1 MNLKQRVE
9 KLEKA
14 KKPNTFL
21 VCLLEDVADADLPEA
36 ELRYCREN
44 NLKQSDMVFL
54 GSGDVEL

>member
-21 VCLLEDVADADLPEA
+21 VCLLEDVADVDLPEA

-44 NLKQSDMVFL
+44 NLKQSDIVSL
-54 GSGDVEL
+54 GR

>member
-1 MNLKQRVE
+1 MNIKQRVE
-9 KLEKA
+9 KLEQA
-14 KKPNTFL
+14 TKPAVYL

-44 NLKQSDMVFL
+44 NLKQSDIVFL